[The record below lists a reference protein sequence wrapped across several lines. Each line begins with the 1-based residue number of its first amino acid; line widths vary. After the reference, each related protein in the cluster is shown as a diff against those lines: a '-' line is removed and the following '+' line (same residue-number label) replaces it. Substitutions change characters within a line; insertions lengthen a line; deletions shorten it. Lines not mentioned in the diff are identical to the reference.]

1 MKKILLSIFAMFSV
15 LAIYAQTDW
24 TVPTQKF
31 DQYWIGGVRFG
42 FAQFSGDISNG
53 SFFSKL
59 NKESKPSFSFELG
72 RQLTPVFSVTASYS
86 SSNYFSKGRFMWHDT
101 AAYTNMSVT
110 GKISEFGL
118 YGTLNLN
125 KLFSSNKDAGK
136 NWNIYVS
143 SGLGIA
149 SWTCDLKNEDAN
161 KIAATVRNSV
171 DHDFSIITSDS
182 LANIPFSAKIS
193 IPITIGARLQL
204 LDGVWFSA
212 EHSMRFVNS
221 DALDAVYANYTDI
234 YTTTTFGIT
243 ANIQKL
249 FSHHTRQAKVQATKN
264 STTVSPSQP
273 KPTKAERISN
283 RRGSNKT
290 QPEIQEYTG
299 YNALLP
305 PPLPKADTSHK
316 ARTVG
321 DNGNKNIW
329 VAASDSGQLQITGAK
344 KIINEGI
351 PGTDPQTGADLQ
363 TGIVPT
369 YRIQIQASKT
379 YISVEAVIKKLDLK
393 EKVSV
398 ELRSDGWYRYYIGQ
412 FSQLPEARTKLV
424 EVRAKGI
431 KDAFIVSFKTNSRK
445 IIKD

>member
-15 LAIYAQTDW
+15 LATSAQTDL

-59 NKESKPSFSFELG
+59 SKESKPSFSLELG
-72 RQLTPVFSVTASYS
+72 RQLSPVFSLSASYS
-86 SSNYFSKGRFMWHDT
+86 SSDYFSKGRFMWHET
-101 AAYTNMSVT
+101 AGYTNLSVT
-110 GKISEFGL
+110 GKISEFGI

-125 KLFSSNKDAGK
+125 KLLSSNKDAGN

-143 SGLGIA
+143 SGLGVA

-161 KIAATVRNSV
+161 KIVANVRNSV

-182 LANIPFSAKIS
+182 IANIPFSAKIT
-193 IPITIGARLQL
+193 IPLTIGARLQL
-204 LDGVWFSA
+204 LDGVWLSA

-221 DALDAVYANYTDI
+221 DAVDAVYAGYTDI

-249 FSHHTRQAKVQATKN
+249 FSHHPRQAKVPATKY

-273 KPTKAERISN
+273 NPTKTERRSVSKGGN
-283 RRGSNKT
+283 QTK
-290 QPEIQEYTG
+290 PEIQEYTG

-305 PPLPKADTSHK
+305 PPQPKADTSHN
-316 ARTVG
+316 ARTG
-321 DNGNKNIW
+321 GANGNKNIW
-329 VAASDSGQLQITGAK
+329 VADADSGQLQITGAK

-351 PGTDPQTGADLQ
+351 PGFDPQAVADLR
-363 TGIVPT
+363 TGVVPT

-379 YISVEAVIKKLDLK
+379 YIPVETVIKKLDLK
-393 EKVSV
+393 EKISV

-412 FSQLPEARTKLV
+412 FSLLPEAMAKLA
-424 EVRAKGI
+424 EVRTKGI
-431 KDAFIVSFKTNSRK
+431 KDAFVVSFKTNSRK
-445 IIKD
+445 IIKN